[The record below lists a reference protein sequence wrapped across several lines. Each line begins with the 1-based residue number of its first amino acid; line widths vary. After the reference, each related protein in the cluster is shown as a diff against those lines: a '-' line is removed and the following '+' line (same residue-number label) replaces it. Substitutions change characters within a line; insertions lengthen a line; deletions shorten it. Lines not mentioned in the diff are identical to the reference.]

1 MQNRPSYALNS
12 VDHAL
17 RLAQILQAEGAL
29 RVTDAADRL
38 GVAPSTAHRLL
49 AMLVY
54 RDFAQKNDDRTYRP
68 GLALRHL
75 TPADTPIPLL
85 REIATPHMQSLVERV
100 EESTNLVVLAGT
112 DARFIVTIE
121 CHRVLRVGDRV
132 GRFLPAHITS
142 GGKAILAGFT
152 RDAVNERFDN
162 TDDIDLTK
170 LHRELAQVRR
180 RGYAIN
186 NQQTETGLTAIGIAV
201 KDTAGASCAAV
212 CIAMPT
218 ARYHRDRLQQQ
229 IAALGETA
237 QRIEADLERAAAPAS

>member
-1 MQNRPSYALNS
+1 MQNKPPYALNS

-17 RLAQILQAEGAL
+17 QLAQILQAEGPL
-29 RVTDAADRL
+29 RLTDVAERL

-54 RDFAQKNDDRTYRP
+54 RDFAQKNDDRTYRS
-68 GLALRHL
+68 GLALRPL
-75 TPADTPIPLL
+75 APTDAPIPLL
-85 REIATPHMQSLVERV
+85 RDISTPHMHSLVERV
-100 EESTNLVVLAGT
+100 DESSNLVVLAGS

-142 GGKAILAGFT
+142 GGKAILAALT
-152 RDAVNERFDN
+152 RDAVNERFPD
-162 TDDIDLTK
+162 TDDLDLAK

-186 NQQTETGLTAIGIAV
+186 NQQTETGLTAIGIAIRDAAAV
-201 KDTAGASCAAV
+201 PCAAV
-212 CIAMPT
+212 CLAMPT
-218 ARYHRDRLQQQ
+218 ARYNRDRLPEQ
-229 IAALGETA
+229 IEALHDTA
-237 QRIEADLERAAAPAS
+237 VRIEADLRRASAAAS